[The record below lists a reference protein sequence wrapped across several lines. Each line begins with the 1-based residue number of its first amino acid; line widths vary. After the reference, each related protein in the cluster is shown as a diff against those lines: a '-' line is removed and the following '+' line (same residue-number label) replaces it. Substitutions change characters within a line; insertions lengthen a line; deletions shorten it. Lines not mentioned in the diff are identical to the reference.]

1 MIKLNDLDLDKTT
14 FVEHCDCDGLVPYI
28 LNKFFNIN
36 YAKSIS
42 TNYNEDLELEFVQ
55 SGLYENIVY
64 VDFTPSET
72 IRNIIKEKQMNIMIF
87 DHHIA
92 IKEEIEQFVKDYGED
107 KVTYIFDNERC
118 GTKIYYD
125 YLMENNYKD
134 KTNFVVE
141 HIVNLTDTYDLY
153 KQNSELW
160 SEAESLNRLLYC
172 TGKFYIKDDRFKC
185 FEFFINNMLWKM
197 QNADHFFFNSLEQ
210 SKINADISKENQLFE
225 GLVNNAL
232 KEISTRKDEKGLYFA
247 VFHCNSKISAIC
259 NRLLAKYKKLTYVI
273 CINNYDKENPKI
285 SLRSREGFNLLNLKF
300 CKGHENAC
308 GVSEEEVECMKE
320 FVKKLENKEIYELGY
335 KEN

>member
-1 MIKLNDLDLDKTT
+1 MKLNEIDLDKTL
-14 FVEHCDCDGLVPYI
+14 FVEHCDADGLMPYI

-42 TNYNEDLELEFVQ
+42 TNYGEELELDSVQ
-55 SGLYENIVY
+55 SGLYENVVY
-64 VDFTPSET
+64 VDFTPSES
-72 IRNIIKEKQMNIMIF
+72 IRKVIEEKQMNVLIL

-92 IKEEIEQFVKDYGED
+92 VKEEIEEWCKSYP
-107 KVTYIFDNERC
+107 KVEYIFDNDRC

-125 YLMENNYKD
+125 YLMENGYKD
-134 KTNFVVE
+134 KTNSVVE
-141 HIVNLTDTYDLY
+141 YIVNLTDTYDLY

-197 QNADHFFFNSLEQ
+197 QNADRFFFNSLEQ

-225 GLVNNAL
+225 GLINNAP
-232 KEISTRKDEKGLYFA
+232 KEISTRKDSKGLYFA
-247 VFHCNSKISAIC
+247 IFHCNSKISAIC
-259 NRLLAKYKKLTYVI
+259 NRLLAKYKKLAYVI

-285 SLRSREGFNLLNLKF
+285 SLRSREGFNLLSLSF

-308 GVSEEEVECMKE
+308 GVSEDEVGSMKE

-335 KEN
+335 KSEN

>member
-1 MIKLNDLDLDKTT
+1 MNFNVSNYDNWLFITHCDLD
-14 FVEHCDCDGLVPYI
+14 GQVPYI

-42 TNYNEDLELEFVQ
+42 TNYNEDLELESVQ
-55 SGLYENIVY
+55 SELYENIVY

-72 IRNIIKEKQMNIMIF
+72 VRNVIKEKQMNVMIF

-92 IKEEIEQFVKDYGED
+92 VKEEIEQFVKDYGED

-125 YLMENNYKD
+125 YLMENGYKD
-134 KTNFVVE
+134 KTNSVTKY
-141 HIVNLTDTYDLY
+141 IVNLTNVYDLY
-153 KQNSELW
+153 KQDDELW

-197 QNADHFFFNSLEQ
+197 QNADHFFFNTLEQ

-225 GLVNNAL
+225 GLINNAP
-232 KEISTRKDEKGLYFA
+232 KEISTRKDSKGLYFA
-247 VFHCNSKISAIC
+247 IFHCNSKISAIC

-285 SLRSREGFNLLNLKF
+285 SLRSRENFNLLDLNY

-308 GVSEEEVECMKE
+308 GVSEEEVGCMKD
-320 FVKKLENKEIYELGY
+320 FIKKLENKEIYELGY

>member
-1 MIKLNDLDLDKTT
+1 MKLNEIDLDKTL
-14 FVEHCDCDGLVPYI
+14 FVEHCDADGLMPYI

-42 TNYNEDLELEFVQ
+42 TNYNEDLELESVQ
-55 SGLYENIVY
+55 SELYENIVY

-72 IRNIIKEKQMNIMIF
+72 VRNVIKEKQMNVMIF

-92 IKEEIEQFVKDYGED
+92 VKEEIEQFVKDYREN
-107 KVTYIFDNERC
+107 KVTYIFDNDRC

-125 YLMENNYKD
+125 YLMENGYKD
-134 KTNFVVE
+134 KTNSVVE

-153 KQNSELW
+153 RQNDELW

-225 GLVNNAL
+225 GLVNNAP

-285 SLRSREGFNLLNLKF
+285 SLRSREDFNLLDLNY

-308 GVSEEEVECMKE
+308 GISEDEVGNMKE
-320 FVKKLENKEIYELGY
+320 FVKKLESKEIYELGY

>member
-1 MIKLNDLDLDKTT
+1 
-14 FVEHCDCDGLVPYI
+14 
-28 LNKFFNIN
+28 
-36 YAKSIS
+36 
-42 TNYNEDLELEFVQ
+42 
-55 SGLYENIVY
+55 
-64 VDFTPSET
+64 
-72 IRNIIKEKQMNIMIF
+72 
-87 DHHIA
+87 
-92 IKEEIEQFVKDYGED
+92 
-107 KVTYIFDNERC
+107 
-118 GTKIYYD
+118 
-125 YLMENNYKD
+125 MENGYKD
-134 KTNFVVE
+134 KTNSVVE

-160 SEAESLNRLLYC
+160 SNAEALNRLLYC

-225 GLVNNAL
+225 GLVNNAP

-285 SLRSREGFNLLNLKF
+285 SLRSREGFNLLDLSF
-300 CKGHENAC
+300 CKGHEQAC
-308 GVSEEEVECMKE
+308 GISEELVGNMKE
-320 FVKKLENKEIYELGY
+320 FVKKLESKEIYELGY

>member
-1 MIKLNDLDLDKTT
+1 MCRPCVDLDGI
-14 FVEHCDCDGLVPYI
+14 CPYI
-28 LNKFFNIN
+28 LNKFFKIN
-36 YAKSIS
+36 FTDSIS
-42 TNYNEDLELEFVQ
+42 TNYGELLELEPIKNNNYQNVI
-55 SGLYENIVY
+55 YI
-64 VDFTPSET
+64 DFTPSES
-72 IRNIIKEKQMNIMIF
+72 IRKIIEEKQMNVLIL
-87 DHHIA
+87 DHHLA
-92 IKEEIEQFVKDYGED
+92 VKEEIEEWCKLYS
-107 KVTYIFDNERC
+107 KVEYIFDNDRC
-118 GTKIYYD
+118 GTKIYYN
-125 YLMENNYKD
+125 YLMENGYKG
-134 KTNFVVE
+134 KTNSVVE
-141 HIVNLTDTYDLY
+141 HIVNLTNTYDLY
-153 KQNSELW
+153 RQNDELW

-225 GLVNNAL
+225 GLVNNAS

-259 NRLLAKYKKLTYVI
+259 NRLLTKYKKLTYVI

-285 SLRSREGFNLLNLKF
+285 SLRSREGFNLLSLSF

-308 GVSEEEVECMKE
+308 GVSEDEVGSMKE

>member
-1 MIKLNDLDLDKTT
+1 MKLNEIDLDKTL
-14 FVEHCDCDGLVPYI
+14 FVEHRDVDGLMPYI
-28 LNKFFNIN
+28 LNKFFKIN
-36 YAKSIS
+36 FTDSIS
-42 TNYNEDLELEFVQ
+42 TNYGELLELEPIKNNNYQNVI
-55 SGLYENIVY
+55 YI
-64 VDFTPSET
+64 DFTPSES
-72 IRNIIKEKQMNIMIF
+72 IRKIIEEKQMNVLIL
-87 DHHIA
+87 DHHLA
-92 IKEEIEQFVKDYGED
+92 VKEEIEEWCKSYP
-107 KVTYIFDNERC
+107 KVEYIFDNERC

-125 YLMENNYKD
+125 YLMENGYKS
-134 KTNFVVE
+134 KTNSVVE
-141 HIVNLTDTYDLY
+141 HIVNLTNTYDLY
-153 KQNSELW
+153 RQNDELW

-172 TGKFYIKDDRFKC
+172 TGKFYIKDDCFKC

-225 GLVNNAL
+225 GLVNNAS

-259 NRLLAKYKKLTYVI
+259 NRLLTKYKKLTYVI

-285 SLRSREGFNLLNLKF
+285 SLRSREGFNLLSLSF

-308 GVSEEEVECMKE
+308 GVSEDEVGSMKE

>member
-1 MIKLNDLDLDKTT
+1 MKLNEIDLDKTL
-14 FVEHCDCDGLVPYI
+14 FVEHRDVDGLMPYI
-28 LNKFFNIN
+28 LNKFFKIN
-36 YAKSIS
+36 FTDSIS
-42 TNYNEDLELEFVQ
+42 TNYGELLELEPIKNNNYQNVI
-55 SGLYENIVY
+55 YI
-64 VDFTPSET
+64 DFTPSES
-72 IRNIIKEKQMNIMIF
+72 IRKIIEEKQMNVLIL
-87 DHHIA
+87 DHHLA
-92 IKEEIEQFVKDYGED
+92 VKEEIEEWCKSYP
-107 KVTYIFDNERC
+107 KVEYIFDNERC

-125 YLMENNYKD
+125 YLMENGYKS
-134 KTNFVVE
+134 KTNSVVE
-141 HIVNLTDTYDLY
+141 HIVNLTNTYDLY
-153 KQNSELW
+153 RQNDELW

-172 TGKFYIKDDRFKC
+172 TGKFYIKDDPFKC

-225 GLVNNAL
+225 GLVNNAS

-259 NRLLAKYKKLTYVI
+259 NRLLTKYKKLTYVI

-285 SLRSREGFNLLNLKF
+285 SLRSREGFNLLSLSF

-308 GVSEEEVECMKE
+308 GVSEDEVGSMKE

>member
-1 MIKLNDLDLDKTT
+1 MNFNVSNYDNWLFITHCDLD
-14 FVEHCDCDGLVPYI
+14 GQIPYI

-42 TNYNEDLELEFVQ
+42 TNYNEDLELESVQ

-72 IRNIIKEKQMNIMIF
+72 VRNVIKEKQINVIIF

-92 IKEEIEQFVKDYGED
+92 VKEEIEQFVKDYED
-107 KVTYIFDNERC
+107 KVTYIFDNDRC

-125 YLMENNYKD
+125 YLMENGYKD
-134 KTNFVVE
+134 KTNSVVE
-141 HIVNLTDTYDLY
+141 YIVNLTNTYDLY
-153 KQNSELW
+153 RQNDELW
-160 SEAESLNRLLYC
+160 SEADQLNRLLYSS
-172 TGKFYIKDDRFKC
+172 GKFYIKDDRFKC

-197 QNADHFFFNSLEQ
+197 QNADYFFFNSLEQ

-225 GLVNNAL
+225 GLVNNAP
-232 KEISTRKDEKGLYFA
+232 KEISTRKDSKGFYFA

-259 NRLLAKYKKLTYVI
+259 NRLLAKYKKLTYVV
-273 CINNYDKENPKI
+273 CINNFDKENPKI
-285 SLRSREGFNLLNLKF
+285 SLRSREGFNLLDLNY

-308 GVSEEEVECMKE
+308 GISENEVGNMKE

-335 KEN
+335 KDN

>member
-1 MIKLNDLDLDKTT
+1 MCRPCVDLDGI
-14 FVEHCDCDGLVPYI
+14 CPYI
-28 LNKFFNIN
+28 LNKFFKISFTD
-36 YAKSIS
+36 SIS
-42 TNYNEDLELEFVQ
+42 TNYGELLELEPIKNNNYQNVI
-55 SGLYENIVY
+55 YI
-64 VDFTPSET
+64 DFTPSEL
-72 IRNIIKEKQMNIMIF
+72 IRKIIEEKQMNVLIL
-87 DHHIA
+87 DHHLA
-92 IKEEIEQFVKDYGED
+92 VKEEIEEWCKSYP
-107 KVTYIFDNERC
+107 KVEYIFDNERC

-125 YLMENNYKD
+125 YLMKNGYKG
-134 KTNFVVE
+134 KTNSVVE
-141 HIVNLTDTYDLY
+141 HIVNLTNTYDLY
-153 KQNSELW
+153 RQNDELW

-225 GLVNNAL
+225 GLVNNAS

-259 NRLLAKYKKLTYVI
+259 NRLLTKYKKLTYVI

-285 SLRSREGFNLLNLKF
+285 SLRSREGFNLLSLSF

-308 GVSEEEVECMKE
+308 GVSEDEVGSMKE